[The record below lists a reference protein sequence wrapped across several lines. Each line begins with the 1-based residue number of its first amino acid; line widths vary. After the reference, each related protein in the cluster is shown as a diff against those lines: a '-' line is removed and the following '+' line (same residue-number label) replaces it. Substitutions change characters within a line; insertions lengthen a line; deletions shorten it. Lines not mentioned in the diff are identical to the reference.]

1 MLKPQPQKMSVRV
14 NRSAQRT
21 VKFDQIVKTFPLKP
35 VGVDKNAFVL
45 IVFCYCYLIMH
56 SHILCRRL
64 TDIIGFFYC
73 SVKESAVC

>member
-21 VKFDQIVKTFPLKP
+21 VKFDQIVKTFSNEAGRCGQECLH
-35 VGVDKNAFVL
+35 AFVL

-73 SVKESAVC
+73 SVKE